1 MGSSPMSPR
10 YLAFI
15 SPISPLYLAY
25 ISPLSAQV
33 KKEVD
38 MGVTVEAAT
47 TIAQVVTS
55 AVVTTVAA
63 GVGSTVAAS
72 VASRARDCPQAPSR
86 GICSPINFTLL
97 PLPRWPRSG
106 AHAFR

>member
-1 MGSSPMSPR
+1 MSPR

-15 SPISPLYLAY
+15 SPTSPLYLAY

-72 VASRARDCPQAPSR
+72 VAGAGAGGAIMLLGQVGRRVVVVTAARP
-86 GICSPINFTLL
+86 G
-97 PLPRWPRSG
+97 RSQS
-106 AHAFR
+106 